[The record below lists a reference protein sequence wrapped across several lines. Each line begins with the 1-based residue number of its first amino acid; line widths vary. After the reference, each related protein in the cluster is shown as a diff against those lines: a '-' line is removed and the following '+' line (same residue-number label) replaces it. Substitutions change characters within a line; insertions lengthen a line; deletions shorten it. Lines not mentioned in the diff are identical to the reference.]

1 MKKGPWV
8 DPNIMKKI
16 AGIKPG
22 ERTVIKIWSRDSEI
36 SPEMVGHTFGIH
48 NGKDFVEVTIGEDM
62 IGHRFG
68 EFSLTRKFVKHGGKM
83 QRDIEKGGATPAP
96 APAAAKK

>member
-83 QRDIEKGGATPAP
+83 QRDIEKGGTAPAP